1 MIIAYGDKTMMV
13 SVMVAMLVSAGSAFA
28 AITVVDDANQTLSLP
43 APAQRIVSLAP
54 HATELLFAAGAG
66 DKVVGVSEYS
76 DYPPAAKKISS
87 IGSSA
92 SIDLERII
100 ALRPDL
106 IVAWGSGN
114 SAAQLARLR
123 TLGVPLFDSE
133 PHNFD
138 TIATSLE
145 RLAKLA
151 GTDTVGRAAAQTF
164 RRRQQV
170 LATTYQQRPVI
181 GVFFQVW
188 RAPLMTLND
197 THMVSAAIRLCGGKN
212 VFGTLPQLAPT
223 ISIEAVLQ
231 ANPETIINGSSI
243 KEDRLGEWRRFPT
256 LTAVMRGNLIALDT
270 DTMTRPG
277 PRILEGTEIL
287 CKQLDIARSKRK

>member
-1 MIIAYGDKTMMV
+1 
-13 SVMVAMLVSAGSAFA
+13 
-28 AITVVDDANQTLSLP
+28 
-43 APAQRIVSLAP
+43 
-54 HATELLFAAGAG
+54 
-66 DKVVGVSEYS
+66 VGVSEYS
-76 DYPPAAKKISS
+76 DYPPTAKKISS

-151 GTDTVGRAAAQTF
+151 GTDAVGRAAAQTF
-164 RRRQQV
+164 RRHQQV
-170 LATTYQQRPVI
+170 LAATYQQRPVI

-231 ANPETIINGSSI
+231 ANPETIVNGSSV